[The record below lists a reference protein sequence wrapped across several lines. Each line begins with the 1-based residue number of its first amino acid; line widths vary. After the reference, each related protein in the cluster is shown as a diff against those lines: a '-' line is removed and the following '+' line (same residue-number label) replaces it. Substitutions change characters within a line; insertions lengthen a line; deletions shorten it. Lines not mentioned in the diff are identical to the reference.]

1 MWVGLGMTL
10 ACPPSRIFYNIIARV
25 ERGEVGALGETS
37 GERESERGSIG
48 NFIPRGALALP
59 EFCGLFKNSKYECF
73 KLQSGLLNLDRGL
86 GNSISQTLVISKNLD
101 IAIYVDVASLRGI
114 STTPTT
120 TMSFICM
127 AIKETFSIAKAF

>member
-1 MWVGLGMTL
+1 MTL
-10 ACPPSRIFYNIIARV
+10 GCSPSRPFYNIIARV

-37 GERESERGSIG
+37 GERESDRGSIG

-86 GNSISQTLVISKNLD
+86 GNSISQTLVISKHLD
-101 IAIYVDVASLRGI
+101 IAIYVGVAFLRGI
-114 STTPTT
+114 STTTKT
-120 TMSFICM
+120 TMSVICM
-127 AIKETFSIAKAF
+127 AMKETYSIAKAF